1 MLSSLILPKHPGG
14 APVGFVQR
22 PRVIAGPSVFRGM
35 IVGHMKR
42 RSLLAAAAGALAG
55 CGPKYSGVPA
65 GDEAP
70 PPRKIHVPRAVS
82 PAPPSDAPAASGDKG
97 FAEITWA
104 MLRGLD
110 TRTGQ
115 ASPLL
120 ELAAGTDIK
129 IAGYMV
135 PFDDGFEEAIE
146 FLIVPTAG
154 ACVHTPAPPAN
165 QIVYASMVTG
175 RPAKVELLYSV
186 WVCGRLEIGS
196 TDSPYGQ
203 AGFKLAAVKVERR
216 G

>member
-1 MLSSLILPKHPGG
+1 M
-14 APVGFVQR
+14 
-22 PRVIAGPSVFRGM
+22 
-35 IVGHMKR
+35 R
-42 RSLLAAAAGALAG
+42 RRTLLALLAGSSAG
-55 CGPKYSGVPA
+55 CGPKFQPVPVEQET
-65 GDEAP
+65 G
-70 PPRKIHVPRAVS
+70 PRKIHVPRATTAEPLDS
-82 PAPPSDAPAASGDKG
+82 APAGGDKG

-120 ELAAGTDIK
+120 ELAAGTDVK

-135 PFDDGFEEAIE
+135 PFDDGFDEAIE
-146 FLIVPTAG
+146 FLVVPTAG
-154 ACVHTPAPPAN
+154 ACIHTPAPPAN
-165 QIVYASMVTG
+165 QIVYATMATG
-175 RPAKVELLYSV
+175 RPAKVEQIYSV

-203 AGFKLAAVKVERR
+203 AGFKMATAKVERR